1 MAVPAV
7 NFTVD
12 KGVNFLTAIRIKID
26 GAPVELNDYTFS
38 SKIKKHYG
46 ASISYE
52 ITVTPTAPTNE
63 GLVNLSISAA
73 DSADIPVGRYYY
85 DLLAT
90 NIATGFVTK
99 VVEGTV
105 IVKGTAS

>member
-7 NFTVD
+7 NFTIDRGVD
-12 KGVNFLTAIRIKID
+12 FLTAIRIKID
-26 GAPVELNDYTFS
+26 GAPIELTEYSFS

-46 ASISYE
+46 SSTSYN
-52 ITVTPTAPTNE
+52 ITITPTAPTDE
-63 GLVNLSISAA
+63 GLVDLSISAE

-90 NIATGFVTK
+90 NNATGFVTK
-99 VVEGTV
+99 VVEGT
-105 IVKGTAS
+105 ILVKGTAS